1 MKNTRLLI
9 ETFIHIH
16 FCKVTDEKRKK
27 KEKANEKNRSPKWV
41 LGILDEIHQLMT
53 TIFLWVAMM
62 MDLLL
67 SVEDNGCWL
76 LDAKQGLMYLA
87 MNPVQQT
94 VDCVLPFHPSR
105 KKRKLLI

>member
-1 MKNTRLLI
+1 
-9 ETFIHIH
+9 
-16 FCKVTDEKRKK
+16 
-27 KEKANEKNRSPKWV
+27 
-41 LGILDEIHQLMT
+41 MT

-76 LDAKQGLMYLA
+76 LDAKQGSMYLA

-105 KKRKLLI
+105 KKKKIINLNIILIQNNIFL